1 MPAHIIEF
9 GIGQGKLGNLLL
21 QENLL
26 PKDGLIGV
34 QPLTDK
40 TELELLKSRGY
51 TNVLDSTISS
61 YLDDHIDLQ
70 ADMFIAADVFE
81 HLSYSDMI
89 SALDQLLYR
98 CNLFLLIHP
107 SKHPQKAKGNT
118 FNAHRSSFELHDLSS
133 RYEFIFYNLS

>member
-107 SKHPQKAKGNT
+107 SKHPQKAKGI
-118 FNAHRSSFELHDLSS
+118 LSMLTVAVLS
-133 RYEFIFYNLS
+133 YMIF